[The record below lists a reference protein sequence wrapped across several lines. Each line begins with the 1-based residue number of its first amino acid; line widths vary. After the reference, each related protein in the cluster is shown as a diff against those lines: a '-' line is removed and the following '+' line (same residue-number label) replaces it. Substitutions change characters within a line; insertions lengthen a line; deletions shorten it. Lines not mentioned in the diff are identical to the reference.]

1 MKNVKKLTA
10 LILTLVLVLG
20 LSPAATAA
28 GAKYSAWFAPY
39 YKEMQELGILPASF
53 TSGDLTA
60 TITRGEMSELAVA
73 AFEKATGNVI
83 DELER
88 TDYFSDTSD
97 ANILKAYEYGI
108 VSGYP
113 DGTFRPNQTLTRQEF
128 FKIIQNFCQAA
139 AYTSTRSKDLSAFS
153 DSGAI
158 DAWAREAAQLCVSN
172 SFVEGTKSGSGTYL
186 RPTSGSSRQE
196 AMVMFL
202 RAYKDVRQWY
212 NVNITTA
219 SVFVSDAD
227 ASFTITA
234 MNKTMYVVIGSGSK
248 LNVRSYPSSTDEH
261 AQIIGELQRGT
272 AVTVTGETSN
282 GWFEISYN
290 GNKAYVSNAY
300 LGNDP
305 GGAGAGSGPTNGGS
319 SGSAASDIA
328 NFAMS
333 FVGYSYVWG
342 GTSPSTGFDCSG
354 LMYYVLTQY
363 GYSMKRVAND
373 QFTQG
378 TAISRDSLQVG
389 DLVFFG
395 YGSYANHVGMYIGNG
410 NFVHASTPST
420 GVRVNSLNETYYN
433 TRYIGA
439 RRII

>member
-1 MKNVKKLTA
+1 
-10 LILTLVLVLG
+10 
-20 LSPAATAA
+20 
-28 GAKYSAWFAPY
+28 
-39 YKEMQELGILPASF
+39 MQELGILPSSF

-60 TITRGEMSELAVA
+60 TITRGEMCELAVV

-88 TDYFSDTSD
+88 TDYFTDTTD
-97 ANILKAYEYGI
+97 KNILKAYEYGI

-113 DGTFRPNQTLTRQEF
+113 DGSFQPGKTLTRQEF
-128 FKIIQNFCQAA
+128 FKIIQNFCEAA
-139 AYTSTRSKDLSAFS
+139 AYTSTRSKDLSAF
-153 DSGAI
+153 A
-158 DAWAREAAQLCVSN
+158 DAGSIGSWAREAAQLCVSN
-172 SFVEGTKSGSGTYL
+172 AFVDGTKTGSSYYL
-186 RPTSGSSRQE
+186 RPTEGASRQE

-219 SVFVSDAD
+219 GVYVNESEAN
-227 ASFTITA
+227 FTITA

-272 AVTVTGETSN
+272 AVTVTGETN
-282 GWFEISYN
+282 TGWFEIKYN
-290 GNKAYVSNAY
+290 GNTAYVSNAY

-305 GGAGAGSGPTNGGS
+305 GGAGAGNGPTGSTS
-319 SGSAASDIA
+319 SGSGTATDIA

-342 GTSPSTGFDCSG
+342 GMSPSTGFDCSG

-373 QFTQG
+373 QMTQG
-378 TAISRDSLQVG
+378 TAISRDNLQVG

-395 YGSYANHVGMYIGNG
+395 YGSYANHVGMYIGGG

>member
-10 LILTLVLVLG
+10 LMLALVLVLS
-20 LSPAATAA
+20 LSPVTMAA
-28 GAKYSAWFAPY
+28 GAKYSTWFAPHY
-39 YKEMQELGILPASF
+39 QEMQELGILPASF
-53 TSGDLTA
+53 ASGDLTA

-97 ANILKAYEYGI
+97 TNILKAYEYGI

-139 AYTSTRSKDLSAFS
+139 AYTSTRSKDLSSFA

-158 DAWAREAAQLCVSN
+158 DSWAREAAQLCVSN
-172 SFVEGTKSGSGTYL
+172 SFVEGTSSGSGTYL

-202 RAYKDVRQWY
+202 RAYKDVRHWY

-219 SVFVSDAD
+219 TVSVSDAD
-227 ASFTITA
+227 ANFTITA

-305 GGAGAGSGPTNGGS
+305 GGAGAGNGPTGSAS
-319 SGSAASDIA
+319 SGSAAADIA

-373 QFTQG
+373 QMTQG
-378 TAISRDSLQVG
+378 TAISRDNLQVG

>member
-1 MKNVKKLTA
+1 MKKFKRLTA
-10 LILTLVLVLG
+10 LALALVMALG
-20 LSPAATAA
+20 LTTGAGAAN
-28 GAKYSAWFAPY
+28 AKYSTWFAPY
-39 YKEMQELGILPASF
+39 YKEMQELGILPSSF
-53 TSGDLTA
+53 ATGDLTA
-60 TITRGEMSELAVA
+60 TITRGEMCELAVV

-88 TDYFSDTSD
+88 TDYFTDTTD
-97 ANILKAYEYGI
+97 TNILKAYEYGI

-113 DGTFRPNQTLTRQEF
+113 DGSFQPNKTLTRQEF
-128 FKIIQNFCQAA
+128 FKIIQNFCEAA
-139 AYTSTRSKDLSAFS
+139 AYTSTRSKDLSTFA
-153 DSGAI
+153 
-158 DAWAREAAQLCVSN
+158 DAGSIGSWAQEAAQLCVSN
-172 SFVEGTKSGSGTYL
+172 SFVDGTKTGSSYYL
-186 RPTSGSSRQE
+186 RPTAGASRQE

-219 SVFVSDAD
+219 SVEINESDLNVTVTET
-227 ASFTITA
+227 S
-234 MNKTMYVVIGSGSK
+234 KTMYVSTDT
-248 LNVRSYPSSTDEH
+248 LNVRDSWLSTSTKV
-261 AQIIGELQRGT
+261 GT
-272 AVTVTGETSN
+272 LTRNQSVTVTGSCSN
-282 GWFEISYN
+282 GWYRIKFE
-290 GNKAYVSNAY
+290 GHTAYVSGKY
-300 LGNDP
+300 LSNE
-305 GGAGAGSGPTNGGS
+305 AGASSS
-319 SGSAASDIA
+319 SGSTSTGGSTATDIA

-373 QFTQG
+373 QLTQG
-378 TAISRDSLQVG
+378 TAISRDDLQVG

>member
-1 MKNVKKLTA
+1 MKKFKRLTA
-10 LILTLVLVLG
+10 LALALVMVLG
-20 LSPAATAA
+20 LTTGAGAA
-28 GAKYSAWFAPY
+28 GAKYSSWFAPY
-39 YKEMQELGILPASF
+39 YKEMQELGILPSSF

-60 TITRGEMSELAVA
+60 TITRGEMCELAVV

-88 TDYFSDTSD
+88 TDYFTDTTD
-97 ANILKAYEYGI
+97 KNILKAHEYGI

-113 DGTFRPNQTLTRQEF
+113 DGSFQPNKTLTRQEF
-128 FKIIQNFCQAA
+128 FKIIQNFCEAA
-139 AYTSTRSKDLSAFS
+139 AYTSTRSKDLSAF
-153 DSGAI
+153 A
-158 DAWAREAAQLCVSN
+158 DAGSIGSWAREAAQLCVSN
-172 SFVEGTKSGSGTYL
+172 AFVDGTKTGSSYYL
-186 RPTSGSSRQE
+186 RPTEGASRQE

-212 NVNITTA
+212 YVNITTA
-219 SVFVSDAD
+219 SVDIDSSEIDVTVEDYSA
-227 ASFTITA
+227 
-234 MNKTMYVVIGSGSK
+234 TMYTTTAVNARDRWTAKSA
-248 LNVRSYPSSTDEH
+248 SYGVLD
-261 AQIIGELQRGT
+261 IYT
-272 AVTVTGETSN
+272 AVTVTGKCSN
-282 GWFEISYN
+282 GWYRVQYKGHI
-290 GNKAYVSNAY
+290 AYIKGDY
-300 LGNDP
+300 LSTES
-305 GGAGAGSGPTNGGS
+305 GGQSIGGGS
-319 SGSAASDIA
+319 SGSGTATDIA

-342 GTSPSTGFDCSG
+342 GMSPSTGFDCSG

-373 QFTQG
+373 QMTQG
-378 TAISRDSLQVG
+378 TAISRDNLQVG

>member
-1 MKNVKKLTA
+1 MKHVKKLTA
-10 LILTLVLVLG
+10 LVLALVMVLSLTTG
-20 LSPAATAA
+20 AGAA
-28 GAKYSAWFAPY
+28 GAKYSSWFAPY

-60 TITRGEMSELAVA
+60 TITRGEMCELAVV

-88 TDYFSDTSD
+88 TDYFSDTTD
-97 ANILKAYEYGI
+97 KNILKAYEYGI

-113 DGTFRPNQTLTRQEF
+113 DGTFQPDKTLTRQEF
-128 FKIIQNFCQAA
+128 FKIIQNFCEAA
-139 AYTSTRSKDLSAFS
+139 AYTSTRSKDLSAF
-153 DSGAI
+153 A
-158 DAWAREAAQLCVSN
+158 DAGSIGSWAKEAAQLCVSN
-172 SFVEGTKSGSGTYL
+172 AFVEGTKSGSYTYL
-186 RPTSGSSRQE
+186 RPTTGSSRQE

-212 NVNITTA
+212 YVNITTA
-219 SVFVSDAD
+219 SVDVDTSEIDVTVEAYS
-227 ASFTITA
+227 A
-234 MNKTMYVVIGSGSK
+234 TMYTTTAVNARDRWTASSA
-248 LNVRSYPSSTDEH
+248 SYGVL
-261 AQIIGELQRGT
+261 AINT
-272 AVTVTGETSN
+272 AVTVTGKCSN
-282 GWFEISYN
+282 GWYQVKYN
-290 GNKAYVSNAY
+290 GHTAYIKGDY
-300 LGNDP
+300 LSTES
-305 GGAGAGSGPTNGGS
+305 GGQSIGGGSTGSGT
-319 SGSAASDIA
+319 ASDIA

-373 QFTQG
+373 QMTQG
-378 TAISRDSLQVG
+378 TAISRDNLQVG

>member
-1 MKNVKKLTA
+1 MKKFKRLTA
-10 LILTLVLVLG
+10 LALALVMVLG
-20 LSPAATAA
+20 LTTGAGAA
-28 GAKYSAWFAPY
+28 GAKYSSWFAPY
-39 YKEMQELGILPASF
+39 YKEMQELGILPSSF

-60 TITRGEMSELAVA
+60 TITRGEMCELAVV

-83 DELER
+83 DEPER
-88 TDYFSDTSD
+88 TDYFTDTTD
-97 ANILKAYEYGI
+97 KNILKAYEYGI

-113 DGTFRPNQTLTRQEF
+113 DGSFQPNKTLTRQEF
-128 FKIIQNFCQAA
+128 FKIIQNFCEAA
-139 AYTSTRSKDLSAFS
+139 AYTSTRSKDLSTFA
-153 DSGAI
+153 DSGSI
-158 DAWAREAAQLCVSN
+158 GSWAREAAQLCVSN
-172 SFVEGTKSGSGTYL
+172 AFVDGTKTGSSYYL
-186 RPTSGSSRQE
+186 RPTAGASRQE

-212 NVNITTA
+212 DVNITNA
-219 SVFVSDAD
+219 SVAGDISGPEE
-227 ASFTITA
+227 FTDIGSTTMYITA
-234 MNKTMYVVIGSGSK
+234 SK
-248 LNVRSYPSSTDEH
+248 LNVRAYPSTDEH
-261 AQIIGELQRGT
+261 GT
-272 AVTVTGETSN
+272 ILGKLSFGDAVTVTGKSN
-282 GWFEISYN
+282 KWYRIKFSNN
-290 GNKAYVSNAY
+290 GVTCDAYVSREY
-300 LGNDP
+300 VDTT
-305 GGAGAGSGPTNGGS
+305 PTSGGS
-319 SGSAASDIA
+319 SGGSTSSGSGTATDIA

-342 GTSPSTGFDCSG
+342 GMSPSTSFDCSG

-373 QFTQG
+373 QMTQG
-378 TAISRDSLQVG
+378 TAVSRDNLQVG